1 MTDSL
6 RVLRGNPNE
15 DELTATVLAI
25 LATARTAAS
34 ARAADEP
41 ARPVRALWPGAD
53 NHPPYKAPGSWK

>member
-15 DELTATVLAI
+15 EELTATVLAI
-25 LATARTAAS
+25 LATARMAAS
-34 ARAADEP
+34 AGAADEP

-53 NHPPYKAPGSWK
+53 DHRPYEAPGSWR